1 MEEAKKYIPDN
12 CILVCDK
19 GQFFTQIRVTHSNN
33 CRLYGELFVTE
44 ADIVPNE
51 NILPFGVCSLT
62 RKPCCYNPLYW
73 DKCAEGVKVNGYKLV
88 FEDACLLCKE
98 GGKITADFT
107 VPASDMF
114 SGLGLSAPL
123 QWLDYNKC
131 IGFVQDRILYD
142 VEKRRIALTTNAMKG
157 NYGEMAANRYMAS
170 QGWRNIRSEHP
181 VLDINAPTKP
191 GIDGA
196 YTKDG
201 VYVVDDAKYGE
212 ANLNT
217 TKGYGKQLSQRW
229 VDNHIE
235 NNAVSASHEA
245 AMQAANDN
253 KTLQRTVTHVDVDG
267 NMRTMTYDAQGSS
280 NVTKTNSANI
290 KKPPTKAGGFINS
303 VRSSVANS
311 KPITSLAN
319 SNFSKGIQ
327 KSAGAQ
333 KANNALWKATQ
344 TIGDSPALR
353 TAGKVPGKS
362 VVVLG
367 VAIDSYR
374 VYTAYNEEGEFGN
387 KTQQATGSAL
397 GGAGGGW
404 AGAELGAIIGTAIC
418 PGVGTLIGGVIGGIA
433 GALLGSWGGSE
444 LMDSIF

>member
-1 MEEAKKYIPDN
+1 MAEPTPDKPSG
-12 CILVCDK
+12 LDELGYK
-19 GQFFTQIRVTHSNN
+19 AFRASM
-33 CRLYGELFVTE
+33 ELFKEPALQYAHSRVHHMKEMELYVKKKQESETAE
-44 ADIVPNE
+44 SHYVE
-51 NILPFGVCSLT
+51 CSMRGVWLSV
-62 RKPCCYNPLYW
+62 
-73 DKCAEGVKVNGYKLV
+73 GSVVK
-88 FEDACLLCKE
+88 
-98 GGKITADFT
+98 
-107 VPASDMF
+107 
-114 SGLGLSAPL
+114 
-123 QWLDYNKC
+123 
-131 IGFVQDRILYD
+131 
-142 VEKRRIALTTNAMKG
+142 
-157 NYGEMAANRYMAS
+157 AANRYMAS

-181 VLDINAPTKP
+181 VLDINAPTKL

-201 VYVVDDAKYGE
+201 IYVVDDAKYGK

-217 TKGYGKQLSQRW
+217 TSKSGKQLSQRW
-229 VDNHIE
+229 VDNHLKHG
-235 NNAVSASHEA
+235 AVRDSHTD
-245 AMQAANDN
+245 AMKTANRSG
-253 KTLQRTVTHVDVDG
+253 KLERMVTHVDTDG
-267 NMRTMTYDAQGSS
+267 NMRTTTYGAQGSS
-280 NVTKTNSANI
+280 NVTKTNNANI
-290 KKPPTKAGGFINS
+290 KKPPTKETGLIKS

-311 KPITSLAN
+311 KLITSLAN

-374 VYTAYNEEGEFGN
+374 VYTAYNEEGEFGD

>member
-1 MEEAKKYIPDN
+1 MGHTTEHFYVEDKLIFERNLISFETGVQTLARPAKVFSYVSKDDHGMAEPTPDKPSG
-12 CILVCDK
+12 LDELGHK
-19 GQFFTQIRVTHSNN
+19 AFRASM
-33 CRLYGELFVTE
+33 ELFREPALQYAHSRVHHMKEMELYVKKKQESETAE
-44 ADIVPNE
+44 SHYVE
-51 NILPFGVCSLT
+51 CSTRGVWLSV
-62 RKPCCYNPLYW
+62 
-73 DKCAEGVKVNGYKLV
+73 GSVVK
-88 FEDACLLCKE
+88 
-98 GGKITADFT
+98 
-107 VPASDMF
+107 
-114 SGLGLSAPL
+114 
-123 QWLDYNKC
+123 
-131 IGFVQDRILYD
+131 
-142 VEKRRIALTTNAMKG
+142 
-157 NYGEMAANRYMAS
+157 AANRYMAS

-290 KKPPTKAGGFINS
+290 KRPPTKAGGFISS

-327 KSAGAQ
+327 KSVGAQ

-353 TAGKVPGKS
+353 TAGKVAGKS

-374 VYTAYNEEGEFGN
+374 VYTAYNEEGEFGD

-397 GGAGGGW
+397 GGVGGGW

>member
-1 MEEAKKYIPDN
+1 
-12 CILVCDK
+12 
-19 GQFFTQIRVTHSNN
+19 
-33 CRLYGELFVTE
+33 
-44 ADIVPNE
+44 
-51 NILPFGVCSLT
+51 
-62 RKPCCYNPLYW
+62 
-73 DKCAEGVKVNGYKLV
+73 
-88 FEDACLLCKE
+88 
-98 GGKITADFT
+98 
-107 VPASDMF
+107 
-114 SGLGLSAPL
+114 
-123 QWLDYNKC
+123 
-131 IGFVQDRILYD
+131 
-142 VEKRRIALTTNAMKG
+142 
-157 NYGEMAANRYMAS
+157 MAANRYMAS

-181 VLDINAPTKP
+181 VLDINAPTQP

-201 VYVVDDAKYGE
+201 IYVVDDAKYGK

-217 TKGYGKQLSQRW
+217 TSKSGKQLSQRW
-229 VDNHIE
+229 VDNHLKHG
-235 NNAVSASHEA
+235 AVRDSHTD
-245 AMQAANDN
+245 AMKTANRSG
-253 KTLQRTVTHVDVDG
+253 KLERMVTHVDTDG
-267 NMRTMTYDAQGSS
+267 NMRTTTYGAQGSS
-280 NVTKTNSANI
+280 NVTKTNNANI
-290 KKPPTKAGGFINS
+290 KKPPTKAGGFISS

-327 KSAGAQ
+327 KSVGAQ

-353 TAGKVPGKS
+353 TAGKVAGKS

-374 VYTAYNEEGEFGN
+374 VYTAYNEEGEFGD